1 MKQAMYFKKL
11 PSNSKQLLD
20 EILTAEN
27 PSQMLRFRFEG
38 VSKKEDEEL
47 RGIIRELKELG
58 YINVKWADNVP
69 YYVTIN
75 NCART
80 YSEQLKEYEAERE
93 QTNLNISNRSKIFI
107 SHRSTD
113 APIADALFDF
123 FIATGIQRE
132 KIFCSSLPGNDVK
145 EKISVEVKET
155 MKNSCLNIAILSN
168 EYYKS
173 AYCLN
178 EAGIL
183 WFQDVPVIPIA
194 LPEIQPTD
202 MIGFLNDDYK
212 IRRLDN
218 ADDLAYIYDT
228 ACEVTS
234 SEQAKA
240 GTVTAETRKLIN
252 KYQELI
258 SSRVQESPTDDRVS
272 WDITTDDERIVLY
285 YIISKQVRKVSK
297 NTILNWLQDMEIYNV
312 NVDNGFD
319 LLSTLG
325 NGSVADE
332 TLELSTDIFREYSS
346 NSAKIINE
354 LQPTIEQHTDLS
366 SLRFNKMWEEQG
378 FDDHI
383 KLFISYIVD
392 EKIDVFG
399 DRWMAAG
406 QIEDIK
412 KWEEKHSLD
421 STLSSNYGSCLN
433 LFIHN
438 RFVYESDWTSHGN
451 AREYTLCCS
460 LKDLLFNASEDFI
473 DELEIIKTVHYFNL
487 PF

>member
-1 MKQAMYFKKL
+1 MDFKKL
-11 PSNSKQLLD
+11 PSNSKLLLD
-20 EILTAEN
+20 EIIASEN
-27 PSQMLRFRFEG
+27 PSEMLRKRFEG
-38 VSKKEDEEL
+38 VSRREDAEL
-47 RGIIRELKELG
+47 RGIIRELRELG
-58 YINVKWADNVP
+58 YINVRWADNVP
-69 YYVTIN
+69 YYVVIN

-80 YSEQLKEYEAERE
+80 YNEQLKEYETRRE
-93 QTNLNISNRSKIFI
+93 QPNLHTSNHSKIFI
-107 SHRSTD
+107 SHRSSD

-123 FIATGIQRE
+123 FVATGIQRE

-145 EKISVEVKET
+145 EKISLEVKET

-194 LPEIQPTD
+194 LPEIQPAD
-202 MIGFLNDDYK
+202 MIGFLSDDYK
-212 IRRLDN
+212 LRRLDD

-252 KYQELI
+252 KYQELV
-258 SSRVQESPTDDRVS
+258 SSRVQEQPNDDRVS
-272 WDITTDDERIVLY
+272 WDITADDERVVLY
-285 YIISKQVRKVSK
+285 YIISKQVRKVTK

-325 NGSVADE
+325 NGSFVDE
-332 TLELSTDIFREYSS
+332 TLELSTDVFREYSS
-346 NSAKIINE
+346 NSTKIIDE
-354 LQPTIEQHTDLS
+354 LQPTIEQHTNLS
-366 SLRFNKMWEEQG
+366 SLRFNKIWDEHG

-451 AREYTLCCS
+451 AREYTLCGS
-460 LKDLLFNASEDFI
+460 LRDLLFNASEDLI